1 MHYKPYKLNTFL
13 LCSQMFTKEPV
24 TLNHVDDTLHLHL
37 HKHRNFHVESKVL
50 SKILQIVAQFWFTIH
65 HCSISRPS
73 KGPCKVNRSSR
84 LLSAR
89 WNKSSVMRRR
99 TSRTNFAGTP
109 GRNSMSRSVYSHP
122 PTLNTHKYP
131 HSMVSLM
138 WKSSIFFQKNRG
150 IRGMTMGRRSVNDL
164 WKQRGS
170 NAIVLGSYDEKKNGQ
185 GNNLLCRWQISGLRH
200 LLKAEVVHLS

>member
-24 TLNHVDDTLHLHL
+24 TLNHVDFTLHLQL
-37 HKHRNFHVESKVL
+37 NKRRNLHVESKVL
-50 SKILQIVAQFWFTIH
+50 SKIVQIVAQLGFNIH
-65 HCSISRPS
+65 HCCISRPS
-73 KGPCKVNRSSR
+73 KGPCKVSRSSR

-138 WKSSIFFQKNRG
+138 WKSSSFFLTRG
-150 IRGMTMGRRSVNDL
+150 
-164 WKQRGS
+164 
-170 NAIVLGSYDEKKNGQ
+170 LGEWQWAGEVWTTCENKGVAMRLYWAAMMKKMSREQ
-185 GNNLLCRWQISGLRH
+185 ST
-200 LLKAEVVHLS
+200 LKLYEI